1 MSDNSVTPGKTTISI
16 DVILTIARL
25 TTLDVPGVSRMSRVP
40 ARRFK
45 SMLLHRQDEDGLH
58 IEVEDDTV
66 YAEIYVIL
74 DSDVNIREIGRNIQ
88 TAVARAITDMIG
100 MQVGLIN
107 VHVEDIDYPA
117 IVEVSNNS

>member
-1 MSDNSVTPGKTTISI
+1 MSENPVTPGKTTISI

-25 TTLDVPGVSRMSRVP
+25 TTLDVLGVSRMSRVP
-40 ARRFK
+40 SRRFK
-45 SMLLHRQDEDGLH
+45 SMLLYRQDEDGLH

-74 DSDVNIREIGRNIQ
+74 ESDVNIREIGRNIQ

-107 VHVEDIDYPA
+107 VHVEDIDYPQV
-117 IVEVSNNS
+117 VEGVQ

>member
-1 MSDNSVTPGKTTISI
+1 M
-16 DVILTIARL
+16 
-25 TTLDVPGVSRMSRVP
+25 
-40 ARRFK
+40 
-45 SMLLHRQDEDGLH
+45 
-58 IEVEDDTV
+58 

-107 VHVEDIDYPA
+107 VHVEDIDYPQVFKA
-117 IVEVSNNS
+117 SNNL

>member
-1 MSDNSVTPGKTTISI
+1 MSEKVITPGKTTISI

-40 ARRFK
+40 SRRFK
-45 SMLLHRQDEDGLH
+45 SMLLYRQDEDGLH

-66 YAEIYVIL
+66 YTEIYVIL
-74 DSDVNIREIGRNIQ
+74 ESDVNIREVGRNIQ

-107 VHVEDIDYPA
+107 VHVEDIDYPEV
-117 IVEVSNNS
+117 VEASNNS

>member
-1 MSDNSVTPGKTTISI
+1 MADNSITPGKTTISI

-25 TTLDVPGVSRMSRVP
+25 TTLTVPGVSRMSRVP
-40 ARRFK
+40 SRRFK

-58 IEVEDDTV
+58 IEVENDTV

-74 DSDVNIREIGRNIQ
+74 ESDVNIREVGRNIQ
-88 TAVARAITDMIG
+88 TAVARAITEMIG

-107 VHVEDIDYPA
+107 VHVEDIDYP
-117 IVEVSNNS
+117 EVREASEIL

>member
-1 MSDNSVTPGKTTISI
+1 MSENPSTPGKTTISI

-40 ARRFK
+40 SRRFK
-45 SMLLHRQDEDGLH
+45 SMLLYRQDEDGLH

-74 DSDVNIREIGRNIQ
+74 ESDVNIREIGRNIQ
-88 TAVARAITDMIG
+88 TAFARAITDMIG

-107 VHVEDIDYPA
+107 VHVEDIDYPQV
-117 IVEVSNNS
+117 VEASNNL

>member
-1 MSDNSVTPGKTTISI
+1 MSENPSTPGKTTISI

-40 ARRFK
+40 SRRFK
-45 SMLLHRQDEDGLH
+45 SMLLYRQDEDGLH

-74 DSDVNIREIGRNIQ
+74 ESDVNIREIGRNIQ
-88 TAVARAITDMIG
+88 NAVARAITDMIG

-107 VHVEDIDYPA
+107 VHVEDIDYPQV
-117 IVEVSNNS
+117 VEASNNL

>member
-1 MSDNSVTPGKTTISI
+1 MSENPSTPGKTTISI

-40 ARRFK
+40 SRRFK
-45 SMLLHRQDEDGLH
+45 SMLLYRQDEDGLH

-74 DSDVNIREIGRNIQ
+74 ESDVNIREIGRNIQ
-88 TAVARAITDMIG
+88 TAFARAITDMIG

-107 VHVEDIDYPA
+107 VHVEDIDYPQ
-117 IVEVSNNS
+117 VEASNNL